1 MSTKEKRLYVCARLT
16 PDEHA
21 QIRAVAEMESDSASG
36 VLKKALKRL
45 SNTRGK
51 PALRD
56 SSLFLNKGGAHLSCS
71 NSKKT
76 VTFVKS

>member
-1 MSTKEKRLYVCARLT
+1 MSNTRKRMYVCARLS

-45 SNTRGK
+45 SDTRGK
-51 PALRD
+51 PAMRD
-56 SSLFLNKGGAHLSCS
+56 SSLFLTKGGAHLSGNNRKKAS
-71 NSKKT
+71 NKE
-76 VTFVKS
+76 